1 MRLPQIHVLVL
12 LAPLATGAFGCG
24 MLTPKGGSAGGTGAS
39 AAPYDSPQ
47 ESKDMVRTQEAKSD
61 AITDPVEDQEVAKQE
76 KDVLHALAM
85 ALGKEGPAPGMPPY
99 ESGSQALAE
108 LRAAKFKLRIEPVM
122 NSSGA
127 AIGGGS
133 FVQLKDSFSDRVQAL
148 QGKLAAGTASASER
162 AEVMNGSKQI
172 MKLQGLKMQ
181 VSAISMAALGTNTH
195 VLNGGL
201 TSMLKIA
208 GMVAVRKQHNMD
220 WNDDDYARVKRILTR
235 QAHWEAMAAGT
246 MGMMAAYEA
255 IVGTNTGDPKALDAI
270 ADATTKAFPLD
281 PQVSDDDVKNY
292 VSHLTDN
299 VASMKSRYETMM
311 RQAMGDAVYEQQYKA
326 GIDRL
331 FAQAGNAASTK
342 SVTQVAADTNSK
354 YNDDLAKCARGEPLD
369 PGSMVGPAK
378 CKAARAQAQSGG
390 GAGGDDGS
398 GGAGGPNVPLPNGV
412 QNGINGVQNGINK
425 VQQGIGVANAIANGD
440 AAGAIQGAADMVPGD
455 GPIQNSLQGVAALT
469 KGDFKGA
476 LKSAVGLASLIPGGS
491 LIKEGLGLA
500 GKLLGL
506 FG

>member
-1 MRLPQIHVLVL
+1 MRLSQLHLLVL
-12 LAPLATGAFGCG
+12 LTPLVAGSLGCG
-24 MLTPKGGSAGGTGAS
+24 MLMPKGGGGGADAPAGGGGS
-39 AAPYDSPQ
+39 FDSPQ
-47 ESKDMVRTQEAKSD
+47 ASKDMVRTQEAKGD
-61 AITDPVEDQEVAKQE
+61 AMTDPIEDQEVAKQE

-99 ESGSQALAE
+99 ESGSQALSE
-108 LRAAKFKLRIEPVM
+108 LRAAKFKLRIEPVT
-122 NSSGA
+122 NSNGA

-181 VSAISMAALGTNTH
+181 VQSISMAALGTNTH
-195 VLNGGL
+195 VLNGSL
-201 TSMLKIA
+201 TAMLKIS
-208 GMVAVRKQHNMD
+208 GMVAVRKQQNMD
-220 WNDDDYARVKRILTR
+220 WTDDDYARVKRILTR
-235 QAHWEAMAAGT
+235 QKHWEAMAAAT

-255 IVGTNTGDPKALDAI
+255 IIGTNTGDPKALDAI
-270 ADATTKAFPLD
+270 ADSTTKAFPLD
-281 PQVSDDDVKNY
+281 PQVSDDDAKNY

-299 VASMKSRYETMM
+299 VASMKSKYETMM

-326 GIDRL
+326 GIDRM
-331 FAQAGNAASTK
+331 FAQAGNAGNTK

-354 YNDDLAKCARGEPLD
+354 YQADLAKCARGEPLD

-378 CKAARAQAQSGG
+378 CQAARAQAQGGGGDTSGG
-390 GAGGDDGS
+390 GAGGGG
-398 GGAGGPNVPLPNGV
+398 GGAGGPNLLPG
-412 QNGINGVQNGINK
+412 GVQNGINK

-440 AAGAIQGAADMVPGD
+440 AAGAIQGAADMFPGD

-476 LKSAVGLASLIPGGS
+476 LKSALGLASLIPGGS